1 MEQEKILTET
11 EIRRL
16 IKQVVETNDTNAKN
30 FLGALYLS
38 STQSEQKYLRTLWYS
53 ELGLG
58 GMATGKIKWGSK
70 EWSPFH
76 TQKVLNAIKNFPVGQ
91 EIGFATVVEDLALYS
106 KHSHDKIASELLKE
120 YETFM
125 KEEDIKEKM
134 GVIGYGAGLL
144 GLAFELSSSV
154 VKRVPSYILRTIGK
168 SLQGVGGASLI
179 GKSIYETSRGEAL
192 TTSAIDFLLGVGGI
206 YWGFEKK
213 DVISP
218 FFDVEKAY
226 VKFVKNKGKE
236 TGKTIITFNERFSE
250 ITTEALKQK
259 KVNPLELFVDSIPNE
274 QMYFP
279 LLVLNLEK
287 TKLGIA
293 NAIQFIDK
301 NPEVVK
307 ILRDVNGLL
316 KKLNTKG
323 FESLTEV
330 EKQAL
335 YIYDLRN
342 QNKLLSF
349 LALNHRSRDD
359 KYLVRLN
366 NQNQITTADSLVE
379 NLDEFV
385 ITARNTPIEIY
396 KLSERGIEREI
407 GGETYKVVKQ
417 ITFAPEY
424 KPTWSIP
431 YIIKYKTK
439 DGKIRNLY
447 SNKIEIEEDIE
458 TLLEEGNEI
467 VAIKGGK
474 TSDIFATRKFS
485 ARVETILKEKLAEED
500 FTNISKEILEDIRST
515 IDDFFIKG
523 VVYELPKKK
532 SGEGY
537 IEGKSDEVF
546 AELLKRD
553 LLSKSYGMK
562 IPLLRLKEVLKGGEH
577 LSPTASIYA
586 NLIEELLQGQKDDI
600 LSQNFVKRLWL
611 MGNIPVRALNTIAI
625 PFVLSLRALGNGAK
639 VEVVSNLLID
649 TLKAIGKGLI
659 KTEIEELRT
668 EYPFRSFTS
677 QFYSLTRSPF
687 ETAIKHITEQI
698 TSKEEYVKAIFP
710 NLPDKVDKEVVKD
723 FLSVF
728 ILADTNFAK
737 PNFFLYKIKGD
748 RKVEDVINLLSA
760 FFTSNYA
767 TFVSSF
773 KPFAQGIGKILFG
786 NAVEKIKGLDTL
798 ISAIAISSLYGT
810 LIGMR
815 NVQPFVMMKE
825 LGKLTELITDVFSND
840 EDFEIQDSL
849 SDPIS
854 QNTILKTISF
864 LNEHFGEIL
873 GNKTLM
879 NVLVGNGIIGGLLGW
894 ATRAGSMGVPELLS
908 SPLVEGIMTFH
919 KHLKRMETEMAD
931 EQKTIQNMEAL
942 LRTAQDLSGFYKRI
956 AYQFFSQISNISRV
970 PSEKS
975 FVQKVY
981 DIFFPRPTYGLEGIP
996 PILSFRDKTTIK
1008 RMREQGLDGLHYFF
1022 NQKGKIEERE
1032 KELGQKIEERVII
1045 AFNDTLNKVKG
1056 KGRGK
1061 KYLKGVELKYDEDDE
1076 KNLIYLAVLLEEL
1089 GYRAVEK
1096 IPNELLQK
1104 HIQYLKE
1111 VEKRSKIAKS
1121 ISYYEGR

>member
-1 MEQEKILTET
+1 MQREQILTET
-11 EIRRL
+11 ELRRL
-16 IKQVVETNDTNAKN
+16 IKQVIETNDTNAKN
-30 FLGALYLS
+30 FLGAFYLS
-38 STQSEQKYLRTLWYS
+38 ASPNEQKYLRTLWYN

-76 TQKVLNAIKNFPVGQ
+76 TQKVLNSIKNFPAGQ

-106 KHSHDKIASELLKE
+106 KTSPDKIASELLKE
-120 YETFM
+120 YEVFI

-134 GVIGYGAGLL
+134 GVVGYGGGLL

-154 VKRVPSYILRTIGK
+154 VKRIPSHLLRTIGK
-168 SLQGVGGASLI
+168 ALQGVGGASLI

-192 TTSAIDFLLGVGGI
+192 TTSAIDFLLGVGGV

-226 VKFVKNKGKE
+226 VKFIKNKGKE
-236 TGKTIITFNERFSE
+236 TGRTIITFNERLSE
-250 ITTEALKQK
+250 IITEALKQK
-259 KVNPLELFVDSIPNE
+259 KVNPLELFVDSISNE

-279 LLVLNLEK
+279 LLVLNMEK
-287 TKLGIA
+287 TKLGLA
-293 NAIQFIDK
+293 NAVQFIDK

-307 ILRDVNGLL
+307 ILRDVNSLL
-316 KKLNTKG
+316 KKLNTRG

-349 LALNHRSRDD
+349 LALNHKSRDD
-359 KYLVRLN
+359 RYLVRIN

-379 NLDEFV
+379 NLDEFIIMV
-385 ITARNTPIEIY
+385 RNTPVEIY
-396 KLSERGIEREI
+396 KLSEKGIEREI

-431 YIIKYKTK
+431 YIIKYKTR
-439 DGKIRNLY
+439 DGRIRNLY
-447 SNKIEIEEDIE
+447 SNKFELEEDIE
-458 TLLEEGNEI
+458 TLIEEGNEI
-467 VAIKGGK
+467 VAVKGGK

-500 FTNISKEILEDIRST
+500 LTNISKEILEDIRST
-515 IDDFFIKG
+515 IDDFFVKG

-532 SGEGY
+532 GKEAEGY
-537 IEGKSDEVF
+537 ITGKSDEVF

-553 LLSKSYGMK
+553 LFSKSYGMK
-562 IPLLRLKEVLKGGEH
+562 IPLVRLREVLKEAEQ
-577 LSPTASIYA
+577 LSPTAQIYS
-586 NLIEELLQGQKDDI
+586 NLIEELLQGQKEDI
-600 LSQNFVKRLWL
+600 ISQNFIKRLWL
-611 MGNIPVRALNTIAI
+611 MGNIPVRAINTIAI
-625 PFVLSLRALGNGAK
+625 PFVLGLRGLGNGAK
-639 VEVVSNLLID
+639 VEVVNNLIID
-649 TLKAIGKGLI
+649 TLKSILKGLI
-659 KTEIEELRT
+659 KTELEELRT

-677 QFYSLTRSPF
+677 QFYSLTRAPF
-687 ETAIKHITEQI
+687 ETAIRHIVEQI

-723 FLSVF
+723 FLSAF
-728 ILADTNFAK
+728 ILADTTFAK
-737 PNFFLYKIKGD
+737 PNFFLYRIRGD

-767 TFVSSF
+767 TFVSAF
-773 KPFAQGIGKILFG
+773 KPFATGIGKILFG

-798 ISAIAISSLYGT
+798 ISAIAISSIYGS

-815 NVQPFVMMKE
+815 NVQPFIMMKE
-825 LGKLTELITDVFSND
+825 LGRLTELLTDVFSND

-849 SDPIS
+849 SDPVS
-854 QNTILKTISF
+854 RNTILKMISF
-864 LNEHFGEIL
+864 LTEHFGEIT
-873 GNKTLM
+873 GNKWIT
-879 NVLVGNGIIGGLLGW
+879 NVLVGNGVIGALVGW
-894 ATRAGSMGVPELLS
+894 ATRAGSLGVPELLS
-908 SPLVEGIMTFH
+908 SPLIEGIMTFH

-931 EQKTIQNMEAL
+931 EKKAIQNMEAL
-942 LRTAQDLSGFYKRI
+942 LRTAQDLSGFYKRLS
-956 AYQFFSQISNISRV
+956 YQFFSQISNISRV

-981 DIFFPRPTYGLEGIP
+981 DLFFPRPVYSLEGIP

-1008 RMREQGLDGLHYFF
+1008 RMREQGLDGFHYFF
-1022 NQKGKIEERE
+1022 NLKGKIEERD
-1032 KELGQKIEERVII
+1032 KELGQKIEERVIM
-1045 AFNDTLNKVKG
+1045 AFNDTLNKIKG

-1061 KYLKGVELKYDEDDE
+1061 KYLKSVEIKYDEDDE
-1076 KNLIYLAVLLEEL
+1076 KNLIYLGVLLEEL
-1089 GYRAVEK
+1089 GYRAIEK
-1096 IPNELLQK
+1096 IPTEILQK

-1111 VEKRSKIAKS
+1111 IEKRGKIAKS
-1121 ISYYEGR
+1121 ISY